1 MSRFF
6 FGLFLGA
13 ALMYGAMHYHL
24 VRGQDGVFMV
34 PKVTSDLRDVY
45 VDIRGFT
52 LEDWK
57 QHKPLAAA
65 IMNSDRS
72 EVLSD
77 STLSGFRDNVHSLVD
92 RLLST
97 E

>member
-1 MSRFF
+1 
-6 FGLFLGA
+6 
-13 ALMYGAMHYHL
+13 
-24 VRGQDGVFMV
+24 MV
-34 PKVTSDLRDVY
+34 PKVTSDLGDIY

-72 EVLSD
+72 EVLAD

-92 RLLST
+92 RLLSND
-97 E
+97 

>member
-1 MSRFF
+1 
-6 FGLFLGA
+6 
-13 ALMYGAMHYHL
+13 MYGAMHYHL